1 MRVNTYKKIAGTS
14 AVFIST
20 EYEQASPV
28 ERDGLVWSEA
38 ELCVNHLPED
48 KKKKPSMS
56 TVLALEGLEDYDK
69 PSDGDV
75 RHVESMGINFIY
87 IEKKQSWVQ
96 ATDL

>member
-1 MRVNTYKKIAGTS
+1 
-14 AVFIST
+14 
-20 EYEQASPV
+20 
-28 ERDGLVWSEA
+28 
-38 ELCVNHLPED
+38 
-48 KKKKPSMS
+48 MS